1 MKRGW
6 QLCVVATLALTACG
20 DDNDVKKPD
29 AAVVTPDAGQT
40 PVERGQY
47 LMNVLGACT
56 FCHTPLRQDGTR
68 DTDRLFAG
76 VDCFVDI
83 DSPNFAD
90 NGNNFGCISTR
101 NLTPDATGLKNAT
114 GQQIKDAF
122 RNGIRTDGKKLAPI
136 MPYWIFHNMTD
147 ADADAVVAY
156 LRSIPAVSHTVKPN
170 EPPWSAINDGTM
182 LAAPFIDP
190 ADIPMPTSG
199 ASDTSAMNGRYLSS
213 MAGLCID
220 CHTPEAV
227 PNTFVLDV
235 KNKAFT
241 GGRIF
246 PKESL
251 GLLDASYQPF
261 IVTRNLTSDNTGLG
275 GWSHDQIKNSIAIG
289 KDRDGKAV
297 CAATHG
303 GLISP
308 YSALTDSDLED
319 IVNYIAKLPAN
330 AHDTDADNCGLPP
343 LPMSADANAETG
355 ADCGNDTDDDGDGVK
370 DDGCPETGNQCGNHV
385 DDDMDNV
392 PDDGCYV
399 ACGNCQGPLV
409 QQ

>member
-6 QLCVVATLALTACG
+6 QLCVVATLALAACG
-20 DDNDVKKPD
+20 DDNKVVPD
-29 AAVVTPDAGQT
+29 APMPDATAGQT
-40 PVERGQY
+40 PAERGQY
-47 LMNVLGACT
+47 IMNVLGACT
-56 FCHTPLRQDGTR
+56 FCHTPLRADGSR
-68 DTDRLFAG
+68 DTDKLFSG

-114 GQQIKDAF
+114 GEQIKNAF
-122 RNGIRTDGKKLAPI
+122 QNGIRTDGKKLAPV
-136 MPYWIFHNMTD
+136 MPYWVFHNMSADD
-147 ADADAVVAY
+147 ANAVVAY
-156 LRSIPAVSHTVKPN
+156 LRTLPPIVHTVKAN
-170 EPPWSAINDGTM
+170 EPPWSLYNDGTIDQ
-182 LAAPFIDP
+182 APFIAE

-199 ASDTSAMNGRYLSS
+199 ASDTSAMHGRYLTS

-241 GGRIF
+241 GGRVF

-251 GLLDASYQPF
+251 GLLDASYPPF
-261 IVTRNLTSDNTGLG
+261 IVTRNITSDATGLG
-275 GWSHDQIKNSIAIG
+275 GWTTEQIKNSIAIG
-289 KDRDGKAV
+289 KDKEGKAV

-308 YSALTDSDLED
+308 YSALTDSDLAD
-319 IVNYIAKLPAN
+319 IVAYVSKLPAN
-330 AHDTDADNCGLPP
+330 AHDTTTDNCGLPP
-343 LPMSADANAETG
+343 LPQTATSGAPETG
-355 ADCGNDTDDDGDGVK
+355 AQCNNQTDDDGDGVN
-370 DDGCPETGNQCGNHV
+370 DDGCPETGTDCDNTTDDDQDGVPNDGCHV
-385 DDDMDNV
+385 D
-392 PDDGCYV
+392 
-399 ACGNCQGPLV
+399 CGNCQGPTV
-409 QQ
+409 P

>member
-6 QLCVVATLALTACG
+6 QLCVVATLALAACG
-20 DDNDVKKPD
+20 DDNPTKK
-29 AAVVTPDAGQT
+29 PDAGQT
-40 PVERGQY
+40 PAERGQY
-47 LMNVLGACT
+47 IMNVLGACT

-83 DSPNFAD
+83 DSPNFLDND
-90 NGNNFGCISTR
+90 NGTGCISTR
-101 NLTPDATGLKNAT
+101 NLTPHATGLKNAT
-114 GQQIKDAF
+114 GEQIKKAF
-122 RNGIRTDGKKLAPI
+122 QDGIRTDGKKIAPI
-136 MPYWIFHNMTD
+136 MPYWIFHNMTEDD
-147 ADADAVVAY
+147 ANAIVAY
-156 LRSIPAVSHTVKPN
+156 LRTLPPIDHTVKAN
-170 EPPWSAINDGTM
+170 EAPWSLYNDGVIEQ
-182 LAAPFIDP
+182 APVIDP

-227 PNTFVLDV
+227 PNSFILDV

-241 GGRIF
+241 GGRVF

-251 GLLDASYQPF
+251 GLLDPSYKPF
-261 IVTRNLTSDNTGLG
+261 IVTRNLTGDNTGLG

-289 KDRDGKAV
+289 KDRDGNAV

-319 IVNYIAKLPAN
+319 IVNYISKLPSN
-330 AHDTDADNCGLPP
+330 AHDTDTDNCGLPP
-343 LPMSADANAETG
+343 LPTTLTSGPPEDP
-355 ADCGNDTDDDGDGVK
+355 ADCGNDTDDDNDQVA
-370 DDGCPETGNQCGNHV
+370 DDGCPETGTDCDNAT
-385 DDDMDNV
+385 DDDGDGV
-392 PDDGCYV
+392 PNDGCYV
-399 ACGNCQGPLV
+399 ACGNCAGPPV
-409 QQ
+409 Q

>member
-6 QLCVVATLALTACG
+6 QLCVVATLALAACG
-20 DDNDVKKPD
+20 DDNPTKKPD
-29 AAVVTPDAGQT
+29 AGVVTPDAG
-40 PVERGQY
+40 PNAAERGQY
-47 LMNVLGACT
+47 IMNVLGACT

-83 DSPNFAD
+83 DSPNFLD
-90 NGNNFGCISTR
+90 NGNGFGCISTR

-114 GQQIKDAF
+114 AAQIKDAF
-122 RNGIRTDGKKLAPI
+122 QNGIRTDGKKIAPI

-156 LRSIPAVSHTVKPN
+156 LRTLPPVVHTVKAN
-170 EPPWSAINDGTM
+170 EMPWSLYNDGQIEQ
-182 LAAPFIDP
+182 APVIDA

-199 ASDTSAMNGRYLSS
+199 AGDTSAMNGRYLSS

-227 PNTFVLDV
+227 PNSFILDV

-241 GGRIF
+241 GGRVF

-251 GLLDASYQPF
+251 GLLDPSYKPF

-275 GWSHDQIKNSIAIG
+275 GWTHDQIKSSIAIG
-289 KDRDGKAV
+289 KDRDGNAV

-330 AHDTDADNCGLPP
+330 AQDTDATNCGLPP
-343 LPMSADANAETG
+343 LPASADPTPESG

-370 DDGCPETGNQCGNHV
+370 DDGCPETGTDCDNDT
-385 DDDMDNV
+385 DDDGDGV
-392 PDDGCYV
+392 PNDGCYV
-399 ACGNCQGPLV
+399 ACGNCAGPPV
-409 QQ
+409 Q